1 MVFALRMYIL
11 PLLLAVAIHALAAL
25 ALVRGFNP
33 EAITTKVIK
42 PQIVQ
47 SKLIVL
53 EPKRSKTKPK
63 PIPKPML
70 TPAPVVKPEP
80 KPVPK
85 PEPKPEP
92 KAEPAKPKVDAA
104 AKRSAELKK
113 KQEQEQKAK
122 AERLQALADQ
132 SFMDALD
139 DEQAMLD
146 EVADASDAA
155 VDAAA
160 AQSFRMGIYQA
171 VVGNWSRPP
180 SARQG
185 MQVTLLVELVPTGD
199 VVSVS
204 IVDSSGNGAFD
215 RSAQSAVNKVGQFV
229 VPKESELFERH
240 FRKFTLLFKP
250 EDLLR

>member
-1 MVFALRMYIL
+1 MVFALRMYIM

-25 ALVRGFNP
+25 ALMRGFNP
-33 EAITTKVIK
+33 ETLTTKVIK

-63 PIPKPML
+63 PVPKPML
-70 TPAPVVKPEP
+70 TPAPVVQ
-80 KPVPK
+80 PK
-85 PEPKPEP
+85 PEAKPTPAPKP
-92 KAEPAKPKVDAA
+92 KKVEPAKPKVDKAA
-104 AKRSAELKK
+104 QRKAEQDKQRQ
-113 KQEQEQKAK
+113 QEQQAK

-132 SFMDALD
+132 SFLDALD

-204 IVDSSGNGAFD
+204 ILDSSGNGAFD

>member
-1 MVFALRMYIL
+1 MALRMYIL
-11 PLLLAVAIHALAAL
+11 PLLLALAIHALAAL
-25 ALVRGFNP
+25 ALVRGYNP
-33 EAITTKVIK
+33 EAITTKVIR

-47 SKLIVL
+47 SELIVL
-53 EPKRSKTKPK
+53 EPKRSKAKPK
-63 PIPKPML
+63 PTPKPML
-70 TPAPVVKPEP
+70 TPAPVVKPKPE
-80 KPVPK
+80 PVPK
-85 PEPKPEP
+85 PKPKT
-92 KAEPAKPKVDAA
+92 EPAKPKVDEA
-104 AKRSAELKK
+104 AKLKA
-113 KQEQEQKAK
+113 EQEKAREQERQTQAEEKAK
-122 AERLQALADQ
+122 RLQKLADQ
-132 SFMDALD
+132 SFLDSLD

-146 EVADASDAA
+146 EVAEASDAA
-155 VDAAA
+155 ADAVA

-199 VVSVS
+199 VVNVS
-204 IVDSSGNGAFD
+204 ILDSSGSGAFD

>member
-1 MVFALRMYIL
+1 MVLALRMYIL

-25 ALVRGFNP
+25 ALIRGFNP
-33 EAITTKVIK
+33 EAVTTKIIK

-53 EPKRSKTKPK
+53 EPKRSKAKPK
-63 PIPKPML
+63 PAPKPML
-70 TPAPVVKPEP
+70 TPAPVVE
-80 KPVPK
+80 PK
-85 PEPKPEP
+85 PEPKPAPEP
-92 KAEPAKPKVDAA
+92 KAKSEPAKPKVDAA
-104 AKRSAELKK
+104 AKRKAEQAKQRA
-113 KQEQEQKAK
+113 QEQQAK

-139 DEQAMLD
+139 DEQALLD

-199 VVSVS
+199 VVSVN
-204 IVDSSGNGAFD
+204 ILDSSGNGAFD

-229 VPKESELFERH
+229 VPRESELFERH

>member
-70 TPAPVVKPEP
+70 TPAPVVQ
-80 KPVPK
+80 PK
-85 PEPKPEP
+85 PEPKPLPKPEPKP

-104 AKRSAELKK
+104 AKRKAALKK
-113 KQEQEQKAK
+113 KQEQEAQAK

-229 VPKESELFERH
+229 VPTESELFERH

>member
-1 MVFALRMYIL
+1 
-11 PLLLAVAIHALAAL
+11 
-25 ALVRGFNP
+25 
-33 EAITTKVIK
+33 
-42 PQIVQ
+42 
-47 SKLIVL
+47 
-53 EPKRSKTKPK
+53 
-63 PIPKPML
+63 ML

-80 KPVPK
+80 KPAPKPVPK
-85 PEPKPEP
+85 AQPES
-92 KAEPAKPKVDAA
+92 AKPKVDEA
-104 AKRSAELKK
+104 AKRKAELEKQRQ
-113 KQEQEQKAK
+113 QEQQARED
-122 AERLQALADQ
+122 RLQALADQ
-132 SFMDALD
+132 SLMDALD

-160 AQSFRMGIYQA
+160 AQSFRTGIYQA
-171 VVGNWSRPP
+171 IVGNWSRPP

-199 VVSVS
+199 VVSVN
-204 IVDSSGNGAFD
+204 ILDSSGNGAFD

-229 VPKESELFERH
+229 VPTESDLFERH

>member
-1 MVFALRMYIL
+1 MFFALRMYIL

-25 ALVRGFNP
+25 ALMRGFNP
-33 EAITTKVIK
+33 ETISTKVIK
-42 PQIVQ
+42 PRIVQ
-47 SKLIVL
+47 SELIVL
-53 EPKRSKTKPK
+53 EPKRSKVKPK
-63 PIPKPML
+63 PAPKPML
-70 TPAPVVKPEP
+70 TPAPVPQPKPKP
-80 KPVPK
+80 KPAPVPK
-85 PEPKPEP
+85 AQP
-92 KAEPAKPKVDAA
+92 EPAKPKVDET
-104 AKRSAELKK
+104 AKRKAEQE
-113 KQEQEQKAK
+113 KQRQQEQKAR
-122 AERLQALADQ
+122 EDRLQALADQ
-132 SFMDALD
+132 SLMDALD

-199 VVSVS
+199 VVSVN

-229 VPKESELFERH
+229 VPTESELFERH